1 MVSSFFWDQK
11 KRQSDFILY
20 MNFLSSLFYHFFILY
35 MDSTDLEKEGHEE
48 E

>member
-20 MNFLSSLFYHFFILY
+20 MNFLSLFYHFFILY